1 MSFWS
6 KLTGSL
12 SADDY
17 DDLFDG
23 GEESPRRAD
32 AYAPTT
38 KPGAQAIRQNAQS
51 LPPVTSP
58 SSSPDMLSSLAEE
71 IVQIGEL
78 SVDVYETQNEIVV
91 KALVAGVQ
99 PSNIDINLTRDMLT
113 LKGTREEHKEVAEE
127 RYFHKELFW
136 GGFARS
142 IVLPEE
148 VDVDTADASI
158 AHGIL
163 LIRLPKINKERQAKV
178 KVRTR

>member
-12 SADDY
+12 TADDY
-17 DDLFDG
+17 DDLFDAD
-23 GEESPRRAD
+23 EKPARD
-32 AYAPTT
+32 AYAYKQTPPT
-38 KPGAQAIRQNAQS
+38 AQPQRTV
-51 LPPVTSP
+51 PVSNPKTSE
-58 SSSPDMLSSLAEE
+58 SPLSALAEE
-71 IVQIGEL
+71 VERIGEL
-78 SVDVYETQNEIVV
+78 SVDVYETENEIVV

-99 PSNIDINLTRDMLT
+99 PSNVDISLTRDMIT
-113 LKGTREEHKEVAEE
+113 LKGTREEHKEVTEE
-127 RYFHKELFW
+127 NFFHKELFW
-136 GGFARS
+136 GGFSRT

-163 LIRLPKINKERQAKV
+163 VIRLPKINKERQAKI